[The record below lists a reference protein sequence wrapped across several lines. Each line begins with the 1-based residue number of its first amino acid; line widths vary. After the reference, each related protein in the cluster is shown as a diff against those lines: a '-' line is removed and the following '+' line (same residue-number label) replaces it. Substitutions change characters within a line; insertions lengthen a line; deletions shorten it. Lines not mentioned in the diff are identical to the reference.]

1 MILYCC
7 CLDVDDDTDSHP
19 SCSPSCFGSF
29 YFAMKFTSRDR
40 RINGV
45 VADLRG
51 LAFKSDAQ
59 LDIKVS
65 ANYLLTHR
73 EQIANAILD
82 VVPPFGHTLVVI
94 RKGHV
99 YSYLCTGADAVGDGD
114 IWWGVAI

>member
-7 CLDVDDDTDSHP
+7 CLDVDDDTDSHA
-19 SCSPSCFGSF
+19 SSSPSCFGSF
-29 YFAMKFTSRDR
+29 YFTMKLSVRDR

-45 VADLRG
+45 IADLRG
-51 LAFKSDAQ
+51 VAFRVDAT

-65 ANYLLTHR
+65 ANYLLSHR
-73 EQIANAILD
+73 DQIDNAIGE
-82 VVPPFGHTLVVI
+82 VVPPFGHALVVI

-99 YSYLCTGADAVGDGD
+99 YSYLCTGANAVGDGD

>member
-29 YFAMKFTSRDR
+29 YFAMNISSRDR

-51 LAFKSDAQ
+51 LAFKSDAK

-65 ANYLLTHR
+65 ANYLLAHR
-73 EQIANAILD
+73 EQIASAILD
-82 VVPPFGHTLVVI
+82 VVPPFGHTTVTI
-94 RKGHV
+94 TKGNV
-99 YSYLCTGADAVGDGD
+99 YSQLCEAGAVGDGD